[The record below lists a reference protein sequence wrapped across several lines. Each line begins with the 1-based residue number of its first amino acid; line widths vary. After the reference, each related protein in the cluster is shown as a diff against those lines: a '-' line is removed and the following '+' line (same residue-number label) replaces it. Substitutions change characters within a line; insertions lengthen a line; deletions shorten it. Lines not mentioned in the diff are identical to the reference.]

1 MMNRKWLI
9 YGAYGYTGELIVQE
23 AVRRGLSPV
32 IAGRNAEKLAAL
44 AEQFQLE
51 SRTFPLDSFTHE
63 QLQDIDLVLHCAGPF
78 NDTSKPM
85 IDACLMAGTHYLDI
99 TGEIP
104 VFEYTHAQH
113 ERAIAAGVVLCS
125 GVGFDVIP
133 TDCTA
138 LKLKEILP
146 DATQLA
152 LGFDSDSGI
161 SPGTSKTAIR
171 GLGSGSAVRQNGVIV
186 AKPFGSQHRFIDFGR
201 GSKSAIGIP
210 WGDVATAFYTTGIPN
225 ISTWI
230 PMARTAAVGARLSNV
245 MRPVLASKP
254 VQKKLTAWV
263 EQNISGPDETARKNS
278 PAFIWGEASNATGVR
293 KSVRIQVANV
303 YDLTVYG
310 ALEIVAQLM
319 TGKYPFGSFTPARL
333 FGSQLIEALPGSGKF
348 EIDSFYPSDKDHQ

>member
-1 MMNRKWLI
+1 MNGNWLI

-23 AVRRGLSPV
+23 AVRRGLHPV

-44 AEQFQLE
+44 AGQFQLE
-51 SRTFPLDSFTHE
+51 TRTFPLDGRAHE
-63 QLQDIDLVLHCAGPF
+63 HLQNIDLVLHCAGPF
-78 NDTSKPM
+78 SETSKPM
-85 IDACLMAGTHYLDI
+85 IEACLASGAHYLDI

-104 VFEYTHAQH
+104 VFEHTHAQH

-138 LKLKEILP
+138 LKLKELLP

-161 SPGTSKTAIR
+161 SPGTYKTAVR
-171 GLGSGSAVRQNGVIV
+171 GLGSGSAVRRNGRLTTV
-186 AKPFGSQHRFIDFGR
+186 PLGSQHRRIDFGR
-201 GSKSAIGIP
+201 GTKSAIGIP
-210 WGDVATAFYTTGIPN
+210 WGDVATAFYTTGIPD

-230 PMARTAAVGARLSNV
+230 PMPRAAVFGARLSNAL
-245 MRPVLASKP
+245 RPVLASRP
-254 VQKKLTAWV
+254 VQQKLSTWV
-263 EQNISGPDETARKNS
+263 AQNVSGPDETLRKNS
-278 PAFIWGEASNATGVR
+278 PAFIWGEASNAAGLR

-310 ALEIVAQLM
+310 ALETVGRLLD
-319 TGKYPFGSFTPARL
+319 GSFPAGSSTPARL

-348 EIDSFYPSDKDHQ
+348 EIDTFYPSSTNKN